1 MKLKYRNYIRPIFYT
16 IFGLFVVFACQK
28 INPFEDVELT
38 VNTDI
43 YKAPI
48 LLRFVDGNAD
58 ATKVPEGLTVTI
70 SGPDKNLVLDDAG
83 GKDYTVIGNVLPLV
97 LNKNVKPSE
106 ANPIEFT
113 VAVSGAGYVSTSKT
127 ITVVSADSTLAFD
140 VPLTSVASPPHGTA
154 AATSVLSLTTGSTIN
169 VPATA
174 DKAETAQIT
183 IAPGTQVKDAT
194 GNVINAT
201 TVKTQVVQY
210 GTETQEALTSFPGGF
225 AAENVAMQNGTTT
238 EGSFITGGFVAV
250 DMEAEGKKVTSF
262 SKPIDVKV
270 GVSTELENPE
280 TGQKVHEGDKI
291 PTWSYDS
298 ETGEW
303 KEEGEAIVTKGADG
317 KLTATFKAAHLSYW
331 NLDWYYRGCSN
342 RSTTL
347 KFRVASNI
355 NTYTN
360 SYDFYGYLYLV
371 APNGSRSYYTSIS
384 NFDVL
389 NGNLNNGFINAGRAP
404 NNFRV
409 QLDIFS
415 RNSSALIGRS
425 AAFDPCSST
434 PVNVNVSVPNIPP
447 YINIDIDF
455 TVKCSNKTLN
465 IKPSTWVDFYDSIDR
480 RWASTYARSGKAS
493 TTLREGR
500 PYTFYTYYDGKSY
513 SGRVTFGKNS
523 STIVTS
529 GGIGITGNTSYNA
542 STGRVSVLASY
553 TANDC
558 K

>member
-1 MKLKYRNYIRPIFYT
+1 MKLKYSNYFRPILYT
-16 IFGLFVVFACQK
+16 VFGLFVVFACQK

-70 SGPDKNLVLDDAG
+70 SGPDKDLVLDDDG

-97 LNKNVKPSE
+97 LNKNISPSE
-106 ANPIEFT
+106 TKPIKFT

-140 VPLTSVASPPHGTA
+140 VPLTSVASPPHGAA
-154 AATSVLSLTTGSTIN
+154 AATSVLSLTTGSTIT

-183 IAPGTQVKDAT
+183 IAPGTQVKDAS

-201 TVKTQVVQY
+201 TVKAQVVQY
-210 GTETQEALTSFPGGF
+210 GTEAVEALNSFPGGF
-225 AAENVAMQNGTTT
+225 NPENVAMQSGATTS
-238 EGSFITGGFVAV
+238 GSFITAGFVAV
-250 DMEAEGKKVTSF
+250 DMEADGKKVTSF
-262 SKPIDVKV
+262 SQPIDVKV
-270 GVSTELENPE
+270 GVSSELENPE
-280 TGQKVHEGDKI
+280 TGQKIHEGDKV
-291 PTWSYDS
+291 PTWSYNS

-331 NLDWYYRGCSN
+331 NIDWFYYSN
-342 RSTTL
+342 SICYARYNV
-347 KFRVASNI
+347 RVNSNV
-355 NTYTN
+355 TSQFN
-360 SYDFYGYLYLV
+360 SYDYYGLMYLVYSGGYRSARGYLYFN
-371 APNGSRSYYTSIS
+371 AANG
-384 NFDVL
+384 
-389 NGNLNNGFINAGRAP
+389 A
-404 NNFRV
+404 NNFYDGPVPRDARIQIDV
-409 QLDIFS
+409 IKWS
-415 RNSSALIGRS
+415 TGAVVGRTS
-425 AAFDPCSST
+425 VFNPCSVS
-434 PVNVNVSVPNIPP
+434 SVPITVTIPSP
-447 YINIDIDF
+447 PVYLNVDIDF
-455 TVKCSNKTLN
+455 TVKCSNKSVN
-465 IKPSTWVDFYDSIDR
+465 IKPSTYVDFYDPIDR
-480 RWASTYARSGKAS
+480 RWTWTYARRGKGS
-493 TTLREGR
+493 ITLREGR
-500 PYTFYTYYDGKSY
+500 EYVFYTYYSGKSY

-523 STIVTS
+523 SNIVTS
-529 GGIGITGNTSYNA
+529 GGIGISGTTRYNA

-553 TANDC
+553 TTSDC